1 MESKQKREIK
11 AKPPRLAFTTGEKI
25 VTKKKLG
32 LLLIIMG
39 IMLIAV
45 ALSLNYY
52 NYFHEK
58 QSNKRMEAVLSDL
71 KTQISDSSEDSDSS
85 SPFDI
90 FDDSRSTD
98 SEIDDP
104 DKDIVLDGNSYIGLI
119 SFPTLGQ
126 EFPVTRGW
134 SYAAMNTAA
143 CQYSGR
149 RVDNDLIICAHNYTG
164 FFDKLDKLSSGD
176 QVIFTDVYG
185 REFNYTV
192 TNSELLSGWD
202 SPSLIKGGG
211 SDWDLTLFTCTWSG
225 YSRVTV
231 RLVYS

>member
-1 MESKQKREIK
+1 M
-11 AKPPRLAFTTGEKI
+11 
-25 VTKKKLG
+25 TKKKLG

-39 IMLIAV
+39 IMLIAA

-52 NYFHEK
+52 NYFHEQ

-164 FFDKLDKLSSGD
+164 F
-176 QVIFTDVYG
+176 
-185 REFNYTV
+185 YTV

>member
-1 MESKQKREIK
+1 
-11 AKPPRLAFTTGEKI
+11 
-25 VTKKKLG
+25 
-32 LLLIIMG
+32 
-39 IMLIAV
+39 
-45 ALSLNYY
+45 
-52 NYFHEK
+52 
-58 QSNKRMEAVLSDL
+58 MEAVLSDL

-164 FFDKLDKLSSGD
+164 FLISWISSAQVTRSFSPMFTAENLTILS
-176 QVIFTDVYG
+176 QTA
-185 REFNYTV
+185 N
-192 TNSELLSGWD
+192 
-202 SPSLIKGGG
+202 
-211 SDWDLTLFTCTWSG
+211 C
-225 YSRVTV
+225 
-231 RLVYS
+231 

>member
-1 MESKQKREIK
+1 M
-11 AKPPRLAFTTGEKI
+11 TN
-25 VTKKKLG
+25 KKLG
-32 LLLIIMG
+32 RVLMIIG
-39 IMLIAV
+39 AMLIAA

-58 QSNKRMEAVLSDL
+58 QSTERMKTVLSNL
-71 KTQISDSSEDSDSS
+71 KQAIPDSEESTDSS

-90 FDDSRSTD
+90 FDDSMTG
-98 SEIDDP
+98 SETAEP
-104 DKDIVLDGNSYIGLI
+104 EQSEDITLDGNAYIGI
-119 SFPTLGQ
+119 ITFPTLGQ

-176 QVIFTDVYG
+176 EVIFTDVYG
-185 REFNYTV
+185 RSYSYTV

-202 SPSLIKGGG
+202 SPSLVKGGG
-211 SDWDLTLFTCTWSG
+211 SDWDMTLFTCTWSG

-231 RLVYS
+231 RLVYSE

>member
-1 MESKQKREIK
+1 M
-11 AKPPRLAFTTGEKI
+11 TN
-25 VTKKKLG
+25 KKLG

-39 IMLIAV
+39 IMLIAA

-52 NYFHEK
+52 NYFHVK
-58 QSNKRMEAVLSDL
+58 QSHKRMEAVLSDL
-71 KTQISDSSEDSDSS
+71 KAQIPDSAEDSDSS

-90 FDDSRSTD
+90 FDDSQSAD
-98 SEIDDP
+98 NDANEL
-104 DKDIVLDGNSYIGLI
+104 DKDIDLDGNAYIGII

-149 RVDNDLIICAHNYTG
+149 RVDNDLIICAHNYAG

-176 QVIFTDVYG
+176 EVIFTDVYG
-185 REFNYTV
+185 REFDYIV

-231 RLVYS
+231 RLVYSDK

>member
-1 MESKQKREIK
+1 MTK
-11 AKPPRLAFTTGEKI
+11 AKKI
-25 VTKKKLG
+25 VSRCESC
-32 LLLIIMG
+32 
-39 IMLIAV
+39 V
-45 ALSLNYY
+45 NYVFDEDCECY
-52 NYFHEK
+52 CCMVDLDED
-58 QSNKRMEAVLSDL
+58 EAYRSM
-71 KTQISDSSEDSDSS
+71 SDSS

>member
-1 MESKQKREIK
+1 MI
-11 AKPPRLAFTTGEKI
+11 TGA
-25 VTKKKLG
+25 
-32 LLLIIMG
+32 
-39 IMLIAV
+39 MLIAA

-58 QSNKRMEAVLSDL
+58 QSEKRMTSVLSDL
-71 KTQISDSSEDSDSS
+71 KEQISDSADSADSS
-85 SPFDI
+85 SPFDV
-90 FDDSRSTD
+90 FDDSVGEDD
-98 SEIDDP
+98 SDTSDKEIS
-104 DKDIVLDGNSYIGLI
+104 LDGNGYIGII

-149 RVDNDLIICAHNYTG
+149 RVDNDLIICAHNYSG
-164 FFDKLDKLSSGD
+164 FFDKLDRLSSGD
-176 QVIFTDVYG
+176 EVIFTDIYG
-185 REFNYTV
+185 REFDYTV

-202 SPSLIKGGG
+202 SPSLVNGGG
-211 SDWDLTLFTCTWSG
+211 TDWDMTLFTCTWSG

-231 RLVYS
+231 RLVYSDK

>member
-1 MESKQKREIK
+1 M
-11 AKPPRLAFTTGEKI
+11 
-25 VTKKKLG
+25 TKKKLG

-39 IMLIAV
+39 IMLIAA

-90 FDDSRSTD
+90 FDNSRSTD

>member
-1 MESKQKREIK
+1 M
-11 AKPPRLAFTTGEKI
+11 TN
-25 VTKKKLG
+25 KKLG
-32 LLLIIMG
+32 RVLMIIG
-39 IMLIAV
+39 AMLIAA

-58 QSNKRMEAVLSDL
+58 RSTERMKTVLSDL
-71 KTQISDSSEDSDSS
+71 KQAISDSEDSTDSS

-90 FDDSRSTD
+90 FDDSMTG
-98 SEIDDP
+98 SETAEP
-104 DKDIVLDGNSYIGLI
+104 EQSEDITLDGNAYIGI
-119 SFPTLGQ
+119 ITFPTLGQ

-176 QVIFTDVYG
+176 EVIFTDVYG
-185 REFNYTV
+185 RSYSYTV
-192 TNSELLSGWD
+192 TNSELLNGWD
-202 SPSLIKGGG
+202 SPSLVKGGG
-211 SDWDLTLFTCTWSG
+211 SDWHMTLFTCTWSG

-231 RLVYS
+231 RLVYSE